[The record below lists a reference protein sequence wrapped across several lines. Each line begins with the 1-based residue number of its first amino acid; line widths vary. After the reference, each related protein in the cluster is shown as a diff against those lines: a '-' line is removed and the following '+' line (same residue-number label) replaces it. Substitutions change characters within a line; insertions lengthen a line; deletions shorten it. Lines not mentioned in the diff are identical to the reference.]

1 MVGTGCQ
8 GLEVIQGSQA
18 LIAPGYPTPL
28 LQVAGAVTY
37 PAKAASWQVD
47 GELDE
52 WQTRATHV
60 RDNNFV
66 TSNQRRALWGGTA
79 ALGVALLIVSVYLG
93 LEKASML
100 GGIVGA
106 FFGLLG
112 IAIGIY
118 QLRSTPGGSTGSPR
132 QIQRSGN
139 DSVNLQSGN
148 DLTIGD
154 SNTFG
159 KSP

>member
-1 MVGTGCQ
+1 M
-8 GLEVIQGSQA
+8 
-18 LIAPGYPTPL
+18 
-28 LQVAGAVTY
+28 
-37 PAKAASWQVD
+37 
-47 GELDE
+47 
-52 WQTRATHV
+52 
-60 RDNNFV
+60 

-79 ALGVALLIVSVYLG
+79 ALGSALLIISVYLG

-118 QLRSTPGGSTGSPR
+118 QLRSTHGGSTTSPR

-139 DSVNLQSGN
+139 NSINLQSGN
-148 DLTIGD
+148 DLTIGND
-154 SNTFG
+154 NKFG
-159 KSP
+159 NSP